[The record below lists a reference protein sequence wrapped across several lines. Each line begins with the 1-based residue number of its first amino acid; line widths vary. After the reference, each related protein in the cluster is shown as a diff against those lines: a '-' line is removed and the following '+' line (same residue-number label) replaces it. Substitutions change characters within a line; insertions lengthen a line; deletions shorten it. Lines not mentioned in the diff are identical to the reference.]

1 MMRYTLDYI
10 FKRRIVMDRIQ
21 KQELWMTDPYFDEE
35 TRKELKAIEGEEARL
50 SMTDFIRI

>member
-21 KQELWMTDPYFDEE
+21 KQELWMTDPYFDDE
-35 TRKELKAIEGEEARL
+35 TRKELKAIEGDE
-50 SMTDFIRI
+50 S